1 MGEWFLEFQVA
12 CAKSEEVMQ
21 KKSNK
26 PIRDLGT
33 SQYAFRAPTG
43 NLLDDQHFDT
53 IRFCD
58 PLPSAGRQATE
69 VLLIGQPPHAPQA
82 LPASLLQD
90 VPLSAL
96 ISRTV
101 RVMSVVT
108 VMPAS
113 LWRVV
118 CELARIQRST
128 LPT

>member
-43 NLLDDQHFDT
+43 NMLDDQHFDT

-69 VLLIGQPPHAPQA
+69 VPLIGQPPHAPQA

-108 VMPAS
+108 VMPTS

-118 CELARIQRST
+118 CEFARIQRST